1 MGWENKEQRWGEK
14 ASKASWER
22 KMQGSRDWE
31 GKWREKE
38 GERLEREERGE
49 RWRQRNR
56 DTKSTKCLDYVE
68 RASRK
73 GKPGRWA
80 GSSRYKVGSV
90 NLAL

>member
-31 GKWREKE
+31 VKWREKE

-49 RWRQRNR
+49 RSRQKQRH
-56 DTKSTKCLDYVE
+56 KEYKMSGLC
-68 RASRK
+68 RK
-73 GKPGRWA
+73 GF
-80 GSSRYKVGSV
+80 
-90 NLAL
+90 